1 MNTLVKLETYG
12 QFIRIRPYDR
22 KHRGNWGFL
31 VDADRLSAH
40 INAGFPYTYTERDG
54 LNFITIS
61 SIGEN
66 FSIRIDWIQPG
77 YASEFSGYY
86 QDFEVPQELVCRIL
100 RREVSFV
107 KHLSNNS
114 RKPTRIVNRAN
125 RTLRRIA
132 DNPLM
137 LRAFSKAMRDHFN
150 YDGDTVYLYDDGGNS
165 FYFVDECNGRTYM
178 NGGLIPHERLYLG
191 DDGMRHAGVY
201 YSVHT

>member
-1 MNTLVKLETYG
+1 MNTLVKLETYD
-12 QFIRIRPYDR
+12 QYIRIRPYDR
-22 KHRGNWGFL
+22 EHHSSWGFL

-40 INAGFPYTYTERDG
+40 INAGFPYPYTERDV

-61 SIGEN
+61 SINEI
-66 FSIRIDWIQPG
+66 FSIRIDWINPG
-77 YASEFSGYY
+77 SNSEFSGYH

-100 RREVSFV
+100 RREVPFA

-114 RKPTRIVNRAN
+114 RKPARIINRAN

-137 LRAFSKAMRDHFN
+137 LRAFSKAMRDNFQYN
-150 YDGDTVYLYDDGGNS
+150 GDTIYLYDDDGNS

-178 NGGLIPHERLYLG
+178 NGGLVPHERLHLG
-191 DDGMRHAGVY
+191 DDGKRHGGVY